1 MLLFSTI
8 NIFIS
13 LTVCPSPR
21 FLPAVVVRGERGR
34 REKGRGRREKG
45 EGEGEEGEGEGKGGF
60 CSAKLSS
67 LSGVEQNQGM
77 SIDN

>member
-1 MLLFSTI
+1 M
-8 NIFIS
+8 
-13 LTVCPSPR
+13 CPSPR

-34 REKGRGRREKG
+34 REKGRGR
-45 EGEGEEGEGEGKGGF
+45 EGEGEGKGGF

>member
-34 REKGRGRREKG
+34 REKGRGR
-45 EGEGEEGEGEGKGGF
+45 EGEGEGKGGF

>member
-1 MLLFSTI
+1 MPVAEVFA
-8 NIFIS
+8 
-13 LTVCPSPR
+13 CG
-21 FLPAVVVRGERGR
+21 RGEGG
-34 REKGRGRREKG
+34 EGEEG
-45 EGEGEEGEGEGKGGF
+45 EGEGEEGEGVGKGGF